1 MRVTRYAIFVLVA
14 LACLPAARAANPAR
28 DELLKL
34 VPPDTAVCLVVQGLR
49 DRAKA
54 IGESPF
60 STWVA
65 EKFAPLVNASGDIQ
79 KIRDTEKILTAILGI
94 TTADLRDELL
104 GDAIVL
110 AYQPGPPG
118 KPEAESGSILLKARN
133 PETLRKLLDK
143 FNAAQKDGGE
153 LTEVVERTHR
163 ERTYQRRVKSNG
175 KSEYYILEDGL
186 FVFAAQES
194 AITAVIDQQL
204 APVDSVPRVAKA
216 IADLGVAD
224 AFLVCWVNPRRL
236 DAEILAHAKAAE
248 EPKDRAAREQV
259 RKLWSAVDQFAI
271 YVDVRSD
278 LEIGIAATYRAEAM
292 LPEWKN
298 AFEAA
303 PARSALWQSIPDDAM
318 LAITGHATANQIIT
332 LMLSFSPEVDKLS
345 ARKEIEKSLGAIIG
359 KDKLPAVLSGV
370 GPDTAIW
377 AAKPN
382 KGFFP
387 AITLAVQVDA
397 TDPTVP
403 VAVKKAVDFYAQ
415 FAQFE
420 YNRKND
426 DAIEQID
433 DKTGG
438 WDVKSFANPKRFP
451 PGVEPAYS
459 MKDGYLLFGSS
470 PAVVRSFVAPTKREV
485 NTADVPLVRVSATAI
500 REYLRTHQTPVVQWL
515 SEVQSRPVEELQKEF
530 HSLADILEA
539 FDRIELVASG
549 NGQKIRL
556 GLRVKFVQPL
566 EKGTK

>member
-1 MRVTRYAIFVLVA
+1 MRVTQYATLVLVA
-14 LACLPAARAANPAR
+14 LACLPMARAANPAR
-28 DELLKL
+28 DDLLKL

-79 KIRDTEKILTAILGI
+79 KIRDTEKILTTILGI
-94 TTADLRDELL
+94 STADLRDELL

-133 PETLRKLLDK
+133 PETLRKLIEK

-175 KSEYYILEDGL
+175 KSEYYILDGGL

-204 APVDSVPRVAKA
+204 APADNVPRIAKA

-236 DAEILAHAKAAE
+236 DAEILAHANAAE

-271 YVDVRSD
+271 YLDVHSD
-278 LEIGIAATYRAEAM
+278 LEIGIAATYRADAM
-292 LPEWKN
+292 PPDWKN

-318 LAITGHATANQIIT
+318 FAITGHATANQIVN
-332 LMLSFSPEVDKLS
+332 LMLSFSPEADKLS
-345 ARKEIEKSLGAIIG
+345 VRKEIDKSLGAIIG
-359 KDKLPAVLSGV
+359 KEKLPAVLSGI
-370 GPDTAIW
+370 GPDIAIW
-377 AAKPN
+377 VAKPN
-382 KGFFP
+382 KGFLP
-387 AITLAVQVDA
+387 AITMAVQVDA
-397 TDPTVP
+397 TDPAVP

-433 DKTGG
+433 DNTGG
-438 WDVKSFANPKRFP
+438 WNVKSFANPKRFP

-470 PAVVRSFVAPTKREV
+470 PAVVRSFVAPSKREKA
-485 NTADVPLVRVSATAI
+485 TAEVPLVRVSATAI
-500 REYLRTHQTPVVQWL
+500 RAYLKVHQTPVVQWL
-515 SEVQSRPVEELQKEF
+515 SEVQSRPVDDLQKELQ
-530 HSLADILEA
+530 SLADILEA
-539 FDRIELVASG
+539 FDRIELVVRG

-566 EKGTK
+566 EKVTK

>member
-1 MRVTRYAIFVLVA
+1 MRVSRYATLVLVA
-14 LACLPAARAANPAR
+14 LACLPMARAANPAR

-54 IGESPF
+54 IGDSPF

-65 EKFAPLVNASGDIQ
+65 EKFAPLVNASADIQ

-94 TTADLRDELL
+94 STADLRDELL

-118 KPEAESGSILLKARN
+118 KPDAESGSILLKARN
-133 PETLRKLLDK
+133 PEKLRKLIDK

-175 KSEYYILEDGL
+175 KSEYYILEGGL

-204 APVDSVPRVAKA
+204 APADNVSRVAKA

-236 DAEILAHAKAAE
+236 DAEMLAHAKAAE

-271 YVDVRSD
+271 YLDVRSD

-292 LPEWKN
+292 PPEWKN
-298 AFEAA
+298 AFDAA
-303 PARSALWQSIPDDAM
+303 PARSALWQSIPDDA
-318 LAITGHATANQIIT
+318 LFAIAGHATANQIIG
-332 LMLSFSPEVDKLS
+332 LMLSFSPEADKLS
-345 ARKEIEKSLGAIIG
+345 ARKEIEKALGAIVG
-359 KDKLPAVLSGV
+359 KGKLPAVLSGV
-370 GPDTAIW
+370 GPDIAIW

-387 AITLAVQVDA
+387 AIAMAVQVDA
-397 TDPTVP
+397 TDPAVP

-451 PGVEPAYS
+451 PGVEPAYA

-470 PAVVRSFVAPTKREV
+470 PAVVRSFVAPTKRESA
-485 NTADVPLVRVSATAI
+485 TTDVPLVRVSATAV
-500 REYLRTHQTPVVQWL
+500 REYLKSHQTPFVQWL
-515 SEVQSRPVEELQKEF
+515 SEVQSRPVDELQKELK
-530 HSLADILEA
+530 SLGDILEA
-539 FDRIELVASG
+539 FDRIELVVRG

-556 GLRVKFVQPL
+556 GLKVKFVQPL
-566 EKGTK
+566 EKATK